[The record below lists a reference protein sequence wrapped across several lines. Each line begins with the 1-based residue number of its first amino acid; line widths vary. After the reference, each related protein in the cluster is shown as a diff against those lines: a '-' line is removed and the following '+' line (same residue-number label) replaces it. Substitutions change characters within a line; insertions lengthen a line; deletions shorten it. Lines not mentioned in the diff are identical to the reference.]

1 MLTPDYLMDVAEPM
15 VELWSRV
22 ECDILEDIARR
33 LVKNGGR
40 MTATASWQTL
50 KARELGVL
58 QTGMSRELARMTKLS
73 EAEVQKLVVKAC
85 EDALAFD
92 DAMYLKAGYAPIAL
106 AESAALMTVVKA
118 GIRKTNGLM
127 RNFTNTTANTATKAF
142 ENALDRAYMQ
152 VLSGAFSYEAALAN
166 VIRDLAQKGI
176 ERIVYPSGHRTRMDA
191 AARRALLTG
200 LNQTTAELQLA
211 RMDELGT
218 HLIEVTSHAGARP
231 THAVWQGQVY
241 WHGEKVSG
249 YKNFEDS
256 TGYGTGD
263 GLCGWNCYHSF
274 FPFFEG
280 ISKQSFERDPAARL
294 GKSNDQVYEESQ
306 KQRYHERQIRDA
318 RRECV
323 TYAAARDAAKD
334 PQTKAAMEGLFNE
347 ASAKL
352 KRREN
357 KHNQFIEETG
367 RTKLN
372 DRLRVVGYNR
382 GVSSKVSAV
391 NRKYSQYHY
400 HKDGT
405 IVVTDNWKDR
415 GHFSIPSQYMPFAVA
430 DTYSDQYKQID
441 RTYYDAH
448 GAISKQVHGGPHG
461 KKKVTYLNDGV
472 HVHDF
477 EDKRRKQ
484 YPKNQHGR
492 DLTEQ
497 EKREN
502 GDLIEAR
509 RNQTNP

>member
-191 AARRALLTG
+191 AQDVR
-200 LNQTTAELQLA
+200 
-211 RMDELGT
+211 
-218 HLIEVTSHAGARP
+218 
-231 THAVWQGQVY
+231 
-241 WHGEKVSG
+241 
-249 YKNFEDS
+249 F
-256 TGYGTGD
+256 
-263 GLCGWNCYHSF
+263 
-274 FPFFEG
+274 
-280 ISKQSFERDPAARL
+280 
-294 GKSNDQVYEESQ
+294 
-306 KQRYHERQIRDA
+306 
-318 RRECV
+318 
-323 TYAAARDAAKD
+323 
-334 PQTKAAMEGLFNE
+334 
-347 ASAKL
+347 
-352 KRREN
+352 
-357 KHNQFIEETG
+357 
-367 RTKLN
+367 
-372 DRLRVVGYNR
+372 
-382 GVSSKVSAV
+382 
-391 NRKYSQYHY
+391 
-400 HKDGT
+400 
-405 IVVTDNWKDR
+405 
-415 GHFSIPSQYMPFAVA
+415 
-430 DTYSDQYKQID
+430 
-441 RTYYDAH
+441 
-448 GAISKQVHGGPHG
+448 
-461 KKKVTYLNDGV
+461 
-472 HVHDF
+472 
-477 EDKRRKQ
+477 
-484 YPKNQHGR
+484 
-492 DLTEQ
+492 
-497 EKREN
+497 
-502 GDLIEAR
+502 
-509 RNQTNP
+509 